1 MIKGNI
7 MKQILISFIILFP
20 LVTYTMENPTISDPT
35 TIPTSSG
42 VSADRFIDY
51 MNTAC
56 ASADRHSKVQFC
68 TYTLLW
74 ATYEGNDQIFDA
86 ALNYWNHWKNKSI
99 EDFTRT
105 ELACPFVTAAS
116 KGYWYGAQKLLE
128 RSKGV
133 IINDGCQVP
142 IHVAGVPQNSNVICC
157 IGKQYSALAA
167 AAKNGHSHL
176 IANLLEYFS
185 DTPLDVDRVGKNKKT
200 ALMEAIAHDKL
211 ACTRALLQGKL
222 KKSNPNAPLA
232 DKSFGS
238 VLHWA
243 LSFPELIQH
252 VKALIEN
259 GADINLIR
267 KEKEYQQEGTPL
279 MIAVAYANE
288 EGVRLLL
295 EAKARVELKHPLSNL
310 AAKELA
316 QMRCEI
322 VPSQARQNILRM
334 LTQAESDSCVTPGA
348 P

>member
-1 MIKGNI
+1 
-7 MKQILISFIILFP
+7 MKKMLLFISVLIPLSFYSMETSQAPVLSGIISTDSFI
-20 LVTYTMENPTISDPT
+20 E
-35 TIPTSSG
+35 
-42 VSADRFIDY
+42 Y
-51 MNTAC
+51 MNNAC
-56 ASADRHSKVQFC
+56 ASSDHHARVQFC
-68 TYTLLW
+68 SYTLWW
-74 ATYEGNDQIFDA
+74 AVKEGNHQVFDA
-86 ALNYWNHWKNKSI
+86 ALHFWNHWKSQCLL
-99 EDFTRT
+99 ELDFTRT

-128 RSKGV
+128 RSKGS
-133 IINDGCQVP
+133 IINDSCQAQT
-142 IHVAGVPQNSNVICC
+142 HVAGVPQNSVVKCC
-157 IGKQYSALAA
+157 IAKEHNALAA
-167 AAKNGHSHL
+167 ASKNGHPQVV
-176 IANLLEYFS
+176 ANLLEYKS

-211 ACTRALLQGKL
+211 ACTQALLQGKL

-243 LSFPELIQH
+243 LSCLDRNQH

-279 MIAVAYANE
+279 MVAVAYANL

-295 EAKARVELKHPLSNL
+295 EAKAKTEPKHPFNNMT
-310 AAKELA
+310 AKELA
-316 QMRCEI
+316 HQKIGIEQTPERRAI
-322 VPSQARQNILRM
+322 RQQIFDL
-334 LTQAESDSCVTPGA
+334 LAQAESVTPGA